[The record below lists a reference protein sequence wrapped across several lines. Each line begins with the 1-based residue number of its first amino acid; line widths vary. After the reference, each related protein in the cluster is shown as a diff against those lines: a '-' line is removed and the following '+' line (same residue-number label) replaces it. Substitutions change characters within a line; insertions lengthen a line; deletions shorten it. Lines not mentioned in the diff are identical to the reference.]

1 MDIKYYKELV
11 SKLDLS
17 FANKDIKSF
26 IPKISKSFTTDKES
40 FTKFWKTCT
49 STFNTLKKN
58 YKIKK

>member
-26 IPKISKSFTTDKES
+26 LPKISNNFTTDKEK
-40 FTKFWKTCT
+40 FTKFWKTCN
-49 STFNTLKKN
+49 STFNTLKKI
-58 YKIKK
+58 IK